1 MADRKSS
8 TASRAPAG
16 NGAPNEASVSA
27 FATTTTTQTT
37 PAAAN
42 VRSTSPYGTRS
53 RNRGSRVNYAEDKD
67 NDMDYEYTSTPSAAS
82 SSSKSGAGVAVEVAV
97 APTTASSRR
106 ASAVGGTG
114 SKDKEGATAMVATV
128 TSTGS
133 KKRKNHHIAPVM
145 PRDLG
150 LSNMLSFE
158 NPYMRD
164 GKLIA
169 CDGTTLSVNGT
180 SSMFLNLPSFSFR
193 QKVSQT
199 VLLRT
204 PLTLFYRPYLP
215 RLRTSWR
222 ALLSRPHHGVS
233 TYK

>member
-1 MADRKSS
+1 M
-8 TASRAPAG
+8 
-16 NGAPNEASVSA
+16 
-27 FATTTTTQTT
+27 
-37 PAAAN
+37 
-42 VRSTSPYGTRS
+42 
-53 RNRGSRVNYAEDKD
+53 NYAEDKD

-128 TSTGS
+128 TSAGS

-180 SSMFLNLPSFSFR
+180 SSMFLNLVSSKSFTNCLAPNPSNIYGVLQTISTSFANLPA
-193 QKVSQT
+193 SPIISLASWSFYT
-199 VLLRT
+199 
-204 PLTLFYRPYLP
+204 LTTT
-215 RLRTSWR
+215 RTSPST
-222 ALLSRPHHGVS
+222 LSES
-233 TYK
+233 TGITGQKIFKEK